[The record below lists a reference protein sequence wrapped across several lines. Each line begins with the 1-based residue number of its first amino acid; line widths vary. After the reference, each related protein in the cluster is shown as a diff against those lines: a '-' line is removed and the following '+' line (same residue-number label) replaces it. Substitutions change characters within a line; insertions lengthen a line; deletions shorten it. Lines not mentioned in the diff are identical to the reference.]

1 MDAWRGI
8 MSKRMT
14 VVFDDEELYTAIKV
28 EAARRNT
35 PAKDIVAAAVKG
47 WLEEQEELEDIE
59 IARREIESYD
69 REGGIPLEQVLKER
83 KLKA

>member
-1 MDAWRGI
+1 

-35 PAKDIVAAAVKG
+35 PAKDIVAAALRE

-59 IARREIESYD
+59 VARREIDSHK